1 MMRLQKFMSMC
12 GVASRRKSE
21 ELILQGQ
28 VRVNGEIIQELGTK
42 IDPVYDLV
50 SLNGRVL
57 RLEHTVTLA
66 LFKPVGVMC
75 TNHDPEG
82 RLTIQAF
89 VQDVPVRLYH
99 IGRLDYDTEGL
110 ILMSNDGELAN
121 LLMHPRHE
129 IEKTYLV
136 TCRGALSQ
144 KSIEQL
150 REGVQLEDGL
160 TAPAKVTIIKKNP
173 EQTVFQITIHEGRN
187 RQVRRMLT
195 AVGHEVRHLRR
206 EKIGNI
212 TLDGLQSGNWRVLS
226 DPELETL
233 RGLAVGTE

>member
-1 MMRLQKFMSMC
+1 MRLQKFMSMC

-21 ELILQGQ
+21 EMILQGL
-28 VRVNGEIIQELGTK
+28 VRVNGEIVQELGTK

-50 SLNGRVL
+50 SVNGRVL

-75 TNHDPEG
+75 TNNDPEG

-89 VQDVPVRLYH
+89 VKDVPVRLYH

-121 LLMHPRHE
+121 MLMHPRHE

-136 TCRGALSQ
+136 TCQGILSANSV
-144 KSIEQL
+144 KQL
-150 REGVQLEDGL
+150 REGIQLEDGM
-160 TAPAKVTIIKKNP
+160 TAPAQVTIIKKNHD
-173 EQTVFQITIHEGRN
+173 QTVFRITIHEGRN

-195 AVGHEVRHLRR
+195 AVGHDIRQLRR
-206 EKIGNI
+206 EKVGNI
-212 TLDGLQSGNWRVLS
+212 TLEGLQSGNWRVLT
-226 DPELETL
+226 DLELETL
-233 RGLAVGTE
+233 RGLAVGIE